1 MASGSKDNTVRL
13 WDPREARQLATL
25 HGHKNT
31 VLDLKWN
38 MNGNWLL
45 TCGKDQLIKLYDI
58 RKLEELYIFKGHKKD
73 ITSLA
78 WHPTLENMFVSGG
91 FDGAMYF
98 WYAGMM
104 ATEGSA
110 SGGGSH
116 SGFPSISGG
125 IEGAIGGTEGKL
137 CLPMSTMD
145 TAHEGA
151 IWSLDWHP
159 VGHILVSGSN
169 DHSTRFWTRS
179 RPCDLLD
186 EKETRLVS
194 GSSLLSASTFTSED
208 AGSRASSNITSMT
221 GPGNGFQENTGR
233 TYHRPPL
240 SVPSHFQQ
248 AKRKRENEV

>member
-1 MASGSKDNTVRL
+1 VRL

-58 RKLEELYIFKGHKKD
+58 RKLEELFIFKGHKKD

-78 WHPTLENMFVSGG
+78 WHPSVESMFVSGG
-91 FDGAMYF
+91 FEGSLYF
-98 WYAGMM
+98 WYVGQAD
-104 ATEGSA
+104 TSVNQQQQQQPQFSDVTFGSE
-110 SGGGSH
+110 S
-116 SGFPSISGG
+116 
-125 IEGAIGGTEGKL
+125 TEGKI
-137 CLPMSTMD
+137 CTPMSAMD
-145 TAHEGA
+145 QAHEGA

-159 VGHILVSGSN
+159 IGHILVSGSN
-169 DHSTRFWTRS
+169 DHSTRFWTRA

-186 EKETRLVS
+186 EKENRLIS
-194 GSSLLSASTFTSED
+194 TSTLGLSPDILPPAPPPSHYPAD
-208 AGSRASSNITSMT
+208 
-221 GPGNGFQENTGR
+221 GR
-233 TYHRPPL
+233 HPPRPVL

-248 AKRKRENEV
+248 SKRKRDMES